1 MGSQAPR
8 IVYFDRMMHEDG
20 RRALDEAPEVELI
33 RLERDTPAGEIWP
46 LMATIEGYQISSARQ
61 ELPQHLHA
69 DAALLARCPEL
80 LVVSADGAGADTVDI
95 PACTEAGVLVVN
107 QAGGNREAVA
117 EHGLALMLSIAKRIG
132 ETDHALRRDRDW
144 HRNEFIGHELRDMT
158 LGIVGLGHT
167 GSRLAELCGGALGM
181 RVLAS
186 DPYIE
191 AERFKHFGAEAVSL
205 DMLLTESDVVAIN
218 CPLTDETRNM
228 IDAAAL
234 ARMRPGAILVSTA
247 RGGIHDESA
256 LYEALRSGHLYG
268 AGLDVWVD
276 EPPPLDHPLLSLP
289 NVIASPHTAGVT
301 VESRRRI
308 SMMCAEQWLAIWQ
321 GEKPPRLLNPE
332 AWPAYEARR
341 HAHAEP

>member
-1 MGSQAPR
+1 MGSQIPR

-20 RRALDEAPEVELI
+20 RRALAEAPEVELI
-33 RLERDTPAGEIWP
+33 RLERDTPADELWP

-61 ELPQHLHA
+61 ELPKHLHA
-69 DAALLARCPEL
+69 DAALLARCPDL

-95 PACTEAGVLVVN
+95 PACTDAGVLVVN

-117 EHGLALMLSIAKRIG
+117 EHGLALMLSVAKRIG

-158 LGIVGLGHT
+158 LGIIGLGHT
-167 GSRLAELCGGALGM
+167 GSRLAELCGGALQM
-181 RVLAS
+181 RVLAC

-191 AERFKHFGAEAVSL
+191 AERLARFGAEAVSL
-205 DMLLTESDVVAIN
+205 DKLLAESDVLSIN
-218 CPLTDETRNM
+218 CPLTDETRSM
-228 IDAAAL
+228 IDTAAL

-247 RGGIHDESA
+247 RGGIHDEGA

-268 AGLDVWVD
+268 AGLDVWED

-308 SMMCAEQWLAIWQ
+308 SLMCAEQWLAIWQ

-332 AWPAYEARR
+332 AWPAYQARR
-341 HAHAEP
+341 YAHAEP